1 MNTRSIILRFIRKAV
16 IEWHQDESI
25 NSKVSLRQYLGMN
38 VDEYG
43 EFLVDEDNIFEI
55 MLKQK
60 IVEEEE

>member
-25 NSKVSLRQYLGMN
+25 NSKVSLREYLGMT